1 MRMVDDYLIARGD
14 GVRQAMRQLEA
25 TESKT
30 LFVVDDERA
39 LYGTL
44 TDGDLRRWILA
55 GGDLDGRVEAVC
67 NTDPFVATTGYDL
80 EDVKHEMLARRIIC
94 VPVVDADRCVRDVLL
109 WERVFGGEDDRPA
122 RAPLGLPVVIMAG
135 GAGTRLAP
143 FTTVLPKP
151 LIPIGGKTV
160 IELIVDTFTDHGV
173 SDFYLSVHY
182 KSKIIK
188 SYFDELD
195 PPYAVHYLYED
206 QPLGTAGS
214 LRHLRGR
221 VDGDLIV
228 TNCDVII
235 RADYHDLVAHHRSH
249 DNDVTMV
256 VSMKNFS
263 IPYGV
268 CEIENGGCLREIR
281 EKPQYDL
288 LVNTGL
294 YVIKPGV
301 LDLIPEGTPFHF
313 TDLIAKAQATDRR
326 VAVFPIGEEAWVD
339 TGAWAEYRSAAAAL
353 TSDRRKA
360 PR

>member
-1 MRMVDDYLIARGD
+1 
-14 GVRQAMRQLEA
+14 
-25 TESKT
+25 
-30 LFVVDDERA
+30 
-39 LYGTL
+39 
-44 TDGDLRRWILA
+44 
-55 GGDLDGRVEAVC
+55 
-67 NTDPFVATTGYDL
+67 
-80 EDVKHEMLARRIIC
+80 
-94 VPVVDADRCVRDVLL
+94 
-109 WERVFGGEDDRPA
+109 
-122 RAPLGLPVVIMAG
+122 MAG

-195 PPYAVHYLYED
+195 PRTRSTTSTRTSPSGRRAACATY
-206 QPLGTAGS
+206 
-214 LRHLRGR
+214 RGR

-301 LDLIPEGTPFHF
+301 LELIPEGIPFHF
-313 TDLIAKAQATDRR
+313 TDLIAKAQETGRR
-326 VAVFPIGEEAWVD
+326 VGVFPIGDDAWVD
-339 TGAWAEYRSAAAAL
+339 TGAWAEYRTAAAAL
-353 TSDRRKA
+353 TADRRKA